1 MAGRN
6 IEDKIRCSFCG
17 KSQEQVRKMIAQQLI
32 PAIKIGR
39 EWRVSKDYLEEFL
52 KSGME

>member
-1 MAGRN
+1 M
-6 IEDKIRCSFCG
+6 IELLTVAETATLLKTT
-17 KSQEQVRKMIAQQLI
+17 KQQVRKMIAQQLI

-39 EWRVSKDYLEEFL
+39 EWRGSKDYLEEFL